1 MKYDPTFVRR
11 LKNVLVAASRAE
23 NPEFKEMW
31 LRKFDELFF
40 TNRINNRNREIV

>member
-1 MKYDPTFVRR
+1 MKYDPWADPTFVRR

-31 LRKFDELFF
+31 LKKFDELFLL
-40 TNRINNRNREIV
+40 TE